1 MPAEKIRMPRRKR
14 KRKKKRKKAKLR
26 IVKKMLVRKQ
36 EKKIMTGK
44 ELKIHMELKNNEK
57 KNSRRNNRRTN

>member
-1 MPAEKIRMPRRKR
+1 MPVEKIRMPQ
-14 KRKKKRKKAKLR
+14 RKKKRRKKRKKVKPLR
-26 IVKKMLVRKQ
+26 IKRKLVRNQ
-36 EKKIMTGK
+36 KIVTGK

>member
-1 MPAEKIRMPRRKR
+1 MPRRK
-14 KRKKKRKKAKLR
+14 KKRSEKKAKLR
-26 IVKKMLVRKQ
+26 IVKKTLVRKR

-57 KNSRRNNRRTN
+57 KTGRRNNRTPN